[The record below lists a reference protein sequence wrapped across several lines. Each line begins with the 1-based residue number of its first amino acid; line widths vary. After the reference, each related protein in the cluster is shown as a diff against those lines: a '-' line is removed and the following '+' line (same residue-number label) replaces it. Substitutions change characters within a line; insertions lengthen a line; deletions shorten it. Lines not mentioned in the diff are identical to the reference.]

1 MVVVG
6 EVTTWA
12 AVEVAVVDGVAV
24 EPSVVLVGCGVVV
37 VGVVLI
43 EAACDSDS
51 EQGEG
56 VGRENSVSR

>member
-24 EPSVVLVGCGVVV
+24 EPSVLLVGCGAVV

-43 EAACDSDS
+43 EAACDS
-51 EQGEG
+51 EQGGEL
-56 VGRENSVSR
+56 VS